1 MTQFGPQGDAPRFQ
15 PDVEIVQAGKGRR
28 AVPEPM
34 PGILYILLDLALLPS
49 RCGIAELSIEHVVID
64 HDLEALVYVPGL
76 ALSDLVDG
84 GLHVVVDA
92 ASGHAAQHNKGMV
105 VGVEQHFVGLQRVGA
120 QQEGAAVRELE
131 LGDLQLG
138 AFAADD
144 RPVFTPVE
152 LDGVAGVEGV
162 VTGSFR
168 RY

>member
-1 MTQFGPQGDAPRFQ
+1 
-15 PDVEIVQAGKGRR
+15 
-28 AVPEPM
+28 
-34 PGILYILLDLALLPS
+34 
-49 RCGIAELSIEHVVID
+49 
-64 HDLEALVYVPGL
+64 
-76 ALSDLVDG
+76 
-84 GLHVVVDA
+84 
-92 ASGHAAQHNKGMV
+92 
-105 VGVEQHFVGLQRVGA
+105 VGLQRVVA

-152 LDGVAGVEGV
+152 LDGIAGVEGV